1 MSTSTVCQRRPPP
14 PSPFGHFSL
23 STQLLLLKPRIL
35 LYVLLVTVAG
45 QAESDTVS
53 AVPRSSYKHLPCG
66 QKCDRTLLCGHAC
79 GKPCHGGS
87 TCPPCTHP
95 CAAKCVHSQCQ
106 GRCTDMCAP
115 CAEAC
120 PWHCDHQVCH
130 LLQPPHAWCSFMSS
144 CTAGHEY
151 TGLEHTFI
159 LVKQGASVERHCVFA
174 ICLSICML
182 ASGCDSYL
190 CGEDESC
197 TIHAASV

>member
-1 MSTSTVCQRRPPP
+1 MTTVCQLQTPSPP
-14 PSPFGHFSL
+14 PSPPCFLSSFHSTLAPDGSL
-23 STQLLLLKPRIL
+23 LSCH
-35 LYVLLVTVAG
+35 LVAVAG
-45 QAESDTVS
+45 QAKSDSTS

-115 CAEAC
+115 RAEPC

-130 LLQPPHAWCSFMSS
+130 LLQQPHPWSFFHVCMYKV
-144 CTAGHEY
+144 AKY
-151 TGLEHTFI
+151 T
-159 LVKQGASVERHCVFA
+159 LVRDKVRKCVNQGVSVERPCMCA
-174 ICLSICML
+174 MCASICIL
-182 ASGCDSYL
+182 AFRL
-190 CGEDESC
+190 
-197 TIHAASV
+197 